1 MKLLRNI
8 RAMPKSSLLLDPVVA
23 ATIVAT
29 AVIVVV
35 LIYAVKRSNGLTE
48 YISKE
53 EELTR
58 EVKLLRKEIDNLIRK
73 HSEEVANLKRDILA
87 LQGMLLDKAKD
98 NSDLLARITELERLQ
113 NGKPKPKQ
121 PADKKPSLVLAAG
134 QDKMLQIDVARLRG
148 IKKLQLSVLQD
159 ATRKDVEAI
168 IEERRSQGR
177 PIKYLHFATH
187 SGPEGVLFADGLADS
202 VWLSQTLKDVQVL
215 LIAGCKSHRV
225 ASILSVVS
233 FVVSMRD
240 DIDNADAS
248 TFSYHFWFAI
258 GEGYEPEEAYYYAIE
273 RSNAVVSEMAEFHSY

>member
-1 MKLLRNI
+1 
-8 RAMPKSSLLLDPVVA
+8 MPKSSLLLDSVVA
-23 ATIVAT
+23 ATIASTV
-29 AVIVVV
+29 VIAIV

-48 YISKE
+48 HISKE

-58 EVKLLRKEIDNLIRK
+58 QVRLLRKEIDNLIKK
-73 HSEEVANLKRDILA
+73 HSEEVASLKRDISA

-98 NSDLLARITELERLQ
+98 NSDLLARITELERLS

-121 PADKKPSLVLAAG
+121 PTEKKPSLVLAVG

-159 ATRKDVEAI
+159 ATKKDVETI

-202 VWLSQTLKDVQVL
+202 VWLSQTLKDVSVL

-233 FVVSMRD
+233 FIVSMRD
-240 DIDNADAS
+240 DIDNSDAS

-273 RSNAVVSEMAEFHSY
+273 RSNSIVSEMAEFHSY

>member
-1 MKLLRNI
+1 MLNF
-8 RAMPKSSLLLDPVVA
+8 DPVVA
-23 ATIVAT
+23 ATIVST
-29 AVIVVV
+29 VVIVIV
-35 LIYAVKRSNGLTE
+35 LIYAIKRSNGLTE

-53 EELTR
+53 EELSR
-58 EVKLLRKEIDNLIRK
+58 EVRLLRKEIDNLVKK
-73 HSEEVANLKRDILA
+73 HAEEVASLKRDISA
-87 LQGMLLDKAKD
+87 LQSMLLDKAKD
-98 NSDLLARITELERLQ
+98 NSDLLSRITELERLQ

-121 PADKKPSLVLAAG
+121 TIDKKPSLVLAVG
-134 QDKMLQIDVARLRG
+134 QDKMLQIDIAKLRG

-159 ATRKDVEAI
+159 ATKKDVETI

-187 SGPEGVLFADGLADS
+187 SGPEGVLFADGIADGM
-202 VWLSQTLKDVQVL
+202 WLSQTLKDVSVL

-225 ASILSVVS
+225 ASLLSVIS
-233 FVVSMRD
+233 FIVSMRD

-273 RSNAVVSEMAEFHSY
+273 RSNSVVSEMAEFHSY